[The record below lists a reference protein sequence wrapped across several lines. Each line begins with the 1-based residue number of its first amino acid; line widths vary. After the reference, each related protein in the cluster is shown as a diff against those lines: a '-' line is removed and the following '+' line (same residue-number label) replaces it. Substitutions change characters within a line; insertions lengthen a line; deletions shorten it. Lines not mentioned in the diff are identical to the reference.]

1 MAAPNYIWIASF
13 VVLLTSNAGVFGRA
27 VESFGF
33 LLQSPQTADGQSGQ
47 TLRTDG
53 VRRWR
58 HGVDAAAHRKNCT
71 ELPAPWLENKQQA
84 PEDGTTVLQLSVR
97 PFFPGASPDLFF
109 PGKSLFNFIRRVYRC
124 CKERLGCSSIKGIQ
138 GRLRGDASVEFV
150 LTRGILSMTIMR
162 AELHLRLS
170 NPRHLDINPT
180 VPFMVKHNFPTR
192 YRLVSRG
199 DAVELEV
206 DLLFLF
212 QHLQEAAGAGGQGHS
227 LVNMQ
232 LGRPFSN
239 KDLTGGK
246 TSSEIL
252 QDTNGT
258 AWNDNRFIALE
269 VGLVL
274 GCSRAGSGVPCE
286 SGGVHLSHAPFM
298 AVYYR

>member
-13 VVLLTSNAGVFGRA
+13 VILLTSNAGVFGRA
-27 VESFGF
+27 ADSFGF
-33 LLQSPQTADGQSGQ
+33 LLQSLQTADGQSGQ

-58 HGVDAAAHRKNCT
+58 RVKAAAHRGNCAA
-71 ELPAPWLENKQQA
+71 LKAPWLENKQQA
-84 PEDGTTVLQLSVR
+84 PEDGTTVLQLRVR
-97 PFFPGASPDLFF
+97 TYSPGESLGLGFPGNYLSSFF
-109 PGKSLFNFIRRVYRC
+109 RRVYRC
-124 CKERLGCSSIKGIQ
+124 CKKRVGCGRVKGIQ
-138 GRLRGDASVEFV
+138 GRLRRDGSVEFAIP
-150 LTRGILSMTIMR
+150 RWILSMTVMR
-162 AELHLRLS
+162 AELHLQLS

-199 DAVELEV
+199 DAVELKV
-206 DLLFLF
+206 DLLSLF
-212 QHLQEAAGAGGQGHS
+212 QHLQKMAGAGGQGHS

-232 LGRPFSN
+232 LGWLFSN

-258 AWNDNRFIALE
+258 AWNDNRVIALE

-298 AVYYR
+298 VIHYR

>member
-13 VVLLTSNAGVFGRA
+13 VILLTSNAGVFGRA
-27 VESFGF
+27 VESFDC
-33 LLQSPQTADGQSGQ
+33 LSQSPQTADGPSGQ

-53 VRRWR
+53 AGRWR
-58 HGVDAAAHRKNCT
+58 RGVDAAAHRKNC
-71 ELPAPWLENKQQA
+71 PDPAAPWLENKQQA

-97 PFFPGASPDLFF
+97 SSPRASQESVF
-109 PGKSLFNFIRRVYRC
+109 PGKSLLNFLRWVYRC
-124 CKERLGCSSIKGIQ
+124 CKGYRRAKGIQ
-138 GRLRGDASVEFV
+138 GRLRKDAGVEFV
-150 LTRGILSMTIMR
+150 LTLETLSMTVMSV
-162 AELHLRLS
+162 ELHLRLS
-170 NPRHLDINPT
+170 NPQHLDINPT

-192 YRLVSRG
+192 YRLVSHG
-199 DAVELEV
+199 DAVELRV

-212 QHLQEAAGAGGQGHS
+212 QHLQKAAGAGGRDHS

-232 LGRPFSN
+232 LRRMLSN
-239 KDLTGGK
+239 KDLKGGK

-258 AWNDNRFIALE
+258 AWNDNRLIALD

-286 SGGVHLSHAPFM
+286 SGGVHLSHAPFIV
-298 AVYYR
+298 VYNR

>member
-13 VVLLTSNAGVFGRA
+13 VILLTSNAGVFGRP

-33 LLQSPQTADGQSGQ
+33 LLQSPQTADGPSGQ

-58 HGVDAAAHRKNCT
+58 RGVDAAAHRKNCA
-71 ELPAPWLENKQQA
+71 ELAVPWLENKQQA

-97 PFFPGASPDLFF
+97 SFSPGASRGLVF
-109 PGKSLFNFIRRVYRC
+109 PGKSLFSFVRRLYRC
-124 CKERLGCSSIKGIQ
+124 CKAREGCRSVKGIQ
-138 GRLRGDASVEFV
+138 DAGVEFV
-150 LTRGILSMTIMR
+150 LTRETLSMTAMR
-162 AELHLRLS
+162 VELHLQLS

-180 VPFMVKHNFPTR
+180 VPFMVKHNFPT
-192 YRLVSRG
+192 
-199 DAVELEV
+199 
-206 DLLFLF
+206 
-212 QHLQEAAGAGGQGHS
+212 S

-232 LGRPFSN
+232 LGRLFSN
-239 KDLTGGK
+239 KDLTGEK

-258 AWNDNRFIALE
+258 AWNENRLIALE

-274 GCSRAGSGVPCE
+274 GCSQAGSGYDRMRKANKLILAHNWQQTLLIVCMQLM
-286 SGGVHLSHAPFM
+286 SQLFCSS
-298 AVYYR
+298 AVSRCR